1 MHGCTKQQQLANKR
15 SSAQLVSSFTYGW
28 LLATGLPLPFST
40 TAAALCVVSAT
51 APDDTASAVFAQ
63 VQRQQRGVPRRGHRR
78 RRHLRRR
85 LPSRALL
92 PVQPLPR
99 VPQQACQCRGRR
111 CRNRTAAAALAAR
124 PRAPPRPEPW
134 DNEEQ
139 WLRRH
144 RSDRDDDGRTRRASL
159 TAGLPSFTYNRTVR
173 HNVTGSGDEAAT
185 CSVCLGA
192 FQVGETVRLLPVCMH
207 LYHVECIDPWLE
219 AHATCPL
226 CRSGTEESTMHGRL
240 LLPV

>member
-1 MHGCTKQQQLANKR
+1 MSG
-15 SSAQLVSSFTYGW
+15 Y
-28 LLATGLPLPFST
+28 LPPGFPYPIFPPPPPPSPWSPPKSRDNST
-40 TAAALCVVSAT
+40 TSGGVIAGVAMSVGAFLLLLSCLCSLHQGYRNSRANAAA
-51 APDDTASAVFAQ
+51 DDAAA
-63 VQRQQRGVPRRGHRR
+63 
-78 RRHLRRR
+78 
-85 LPSRALL
+85 
-92 PVQPLPR
+92 
-99 VPQQACQCRGRR
+99 
-111 CRNRTAAAALAAR
+111 AAAALAAR
-124 PRAPPRPEPW
+124 PQAPPPRPEPW
-134 DNEEQ
+134 DNQEQ